1 MEKNLGVLKQIS
13 ELIISQASLD
23 EILNRIMD
31 ISLEAIS
38 CDAGSLFM
46 IEGEE
51 LLFKVVKG
59 EKKELLERMRI
70 PIGKG
75 IVGWV
80 AENDEPLIVPDVNK
94 DERFLKNLADKIDY
108 KTYNIICVPI
118 KAKERVIGVIELI
131 NKFQNRTFTKEDTD
145 LLLIIADQAGLVIE
159 NCRLKK
165 EEEKRAKELKT
176 LLDIGLILGSTH
188 QMRTLLDLSM
198 KMAKTAMNAEA
209 SSLMLVDD
217 ETNELVFEV
226 AEGGKGVK
234 EIRLKMGE
242 GIAGWVAEKGESL
255 LVADVSKDSRFSG
268 KADDKSGFV
277 TKSILAAPLKTKDRV
292 VGVIEA
298 INKIGKPSFSENEIG
313 FFMLLANQI
322 ALAIE
327 NAKLYRYIFGEEG
340 AAVEEAGVKATS
352 GTKPIGEILKEFN
365 LITEIQLQ
373 KALEIQ
379 KRIGRKKKVGEILVE
394 ELKALTEDALNC
406 ALSHQLNV
414 PYVTLTAEMINIET
428 ASMLPYEMLIRHNL
442 IPIMRFEKELNVV
455 MADPLDAKVIEDIRQ
470 ITGCNANV
478 SLGSKSNILEMIYSI
493 FGPPSEKEILEIP
506 KAKEEEDKSGEKH
519 LYLEIEKA
527 LSKGATE
534 LHFEPKED
542 VVKTRY
548 RIGGIL
554 LEQEDLSSS
563 IYAGLCFRIKMICG
577 FDLQAKT
584 YQQGFSE
591 IFQFPGLRFEIS
603 IGPVLFGETLMIRL
617 IKEADERPR
626 NLSDYGLSEKDLL
639 AAKNLFERSDGL
651 IIMTGKQHPRRSLSY
666 SILSEISAKRKVSL
680 IAPSFS
686 FKSPQF
692 LQIQTFGQSPLKD
705 AFKMAVSL
713 SSDVIEIL
721 EEPDAQDLE
730 MIRKES
736 LERLIVIQASSP
748 SAIDA
753 IYEFSDLIS
762 VLLGVVECSV
772 HDERFFIET
781 ISIDEEMKTKIRQA
795 R

>member
-1 MEKNLGVLKQIS
+1 ME
-13 ELIISQASLD
+13 
-23 EILNRIMD
+23 
-31 ISLEAIS
+31 
-38 CDAGSLFM
+38 
-46 IEGEE
+46 
-51 LLFKVVKG
+51 
-59 EKKELLERMRI
+59 
-70 PIGKG
+70 
-75 IVGWV
+75 
-80 AENDEPLIVPDVNK
+80 
-94 DERFLKNLADKIDY
+94 KNLADKIDY
-108 KTYNIICVPI
+108 KTYNILCVPI

-131 NKFQNRTFTKEDTD
+131 NKFENRTFTKEDTD
-145 LLLIIADQAGLVIE
+145 LLLVIADQAGLVIE

-226 AEGGKGVK
+226 TEGGKGIK

-268 KADDKSGFV
+268 KADEKSGFV
-277 TKSILAAPLKTKDRV
+277 TKSILAAPLKTRDRV
-292 VGVIEA
+292 IGVIEA

-327 NAKLYRYIFGEEG
+327 NAKLYKYIFGEEG
-340 AAVEEAGVKATS
+340 AAVEEAGVEATS

-365 LITEIQLQ
+365 LITETQLQ

-406 ALSHQLNV
+406 ALSHQLNI

-455 MADPLDAKVIEDIRQ
+455 MADPLDTKVIEDIQQ

-478 SLGSKSNILEMIYSI
+478 SLGSKSNILEIIYSI
-493 FGPPSEKEILEIP
+493 FGAPSEKEILEIP
-506 KAKEEEDKSGEKH
+506 KVKEEEDKSGEK
-519 LYLEIEKA
+519 YLFSEIEKG
-527 LSKGATE
+527 LSKDATE

-542 VVKTRY
+542 VVRTRY
-548 RIGGIL
+548 RVGGIL
-554 LEQEDLSSS
+554 LEQEDLSFS

-577 FDLQAKT
+577 LDLQAKT
-584 YQQGFSE
+584 YQQGFGE
-591 IFQFPGLRFEIS
+591 IFQFPGVRFEACL
-603 IGPVLFGETLMIRL
+603 GPVLFGETLMIRL

-626 NLSDYGLSEKDLL
+626 NLSDYGLSEKEVL
-639 AAKNLFERSDGL
+639 AVKNLFERSNGL
-651 IIMTGKQHPRRSLSY
+651 IIMTGKQHSRRSISY
-666 SILSEISAKRKVSL
+666 SILSEISANRKIAM
-680 IAPSFS
+680 IAPSFL
-686 FKSPQF
+686 FKSSQF
-692 LQIQTFGQSPLKD
+692 LQIQTFSQFPLKD

-730 MIRKES
+730 IIFKES
-736 LERLIVIQASSP
+736 LERLIVIQASCP

-753 IYEFSDLIS
+753 LYEFSDFVS
-762 VLLGVVECSV
+762 VLLGVVFCGV
-772 HDERFFIET
+772 HDEGFFIET
-781 ISIDEEMKTKIRQA
+781 ISIDEEMKAKIRSGEIIKSPFTKSL
-795 R
+795 